1 MRLRSQSARTL
12 LYEEVVEELYRLIDE
27 KHIQPGGKLPP
38 ERELIEQ
45 LKVSRN
51 VLREAFHVLETRG
64 VIVSYQGKGRFLR
77 EQPGHGSEKRTESL
91 SKNLERYS
99 MLEAYEVRQV
109 LEVKGVELIIRNASE
124 EDIDDLEKA
133 YKKVEHTYETTGTT
147 TGEFELHKL
156 YAEKTG
162 SMFMTQTLELVLNAI
177 LDMMYG
183 QFYDVLEAT
192 SEKQELESHRQIIDA
207 IRRRDTE
214 AAQKLMQEH
223 LQVTMDMLRDNLL
236 NMHLAKMP
244 EVPGLCLEKIMD
256 RGRKQAKKYR
266 IMKKPLTKSTF
277 GCYSL

>member
-64 VIVSYQGKGRFLR
+64 VIVSHQGKGRFLR

-124 EDIDDLEKA
+124 
-133 YKKVEHTYETTGTT
+133 VEHTYETTGTT

-223 LQVTMDMLRDNLL
+223 LQVTMDMLRDN
-236 NMHLAKMP
+236 
-244 EVPGLCLEKIMD
+244 
-256 RGRKQAKKYR
+256 
-266 IMKKPLTKSTF
+266 
-277 GCYSL
+277 

>member
-1 MRLRSQSARTL
+1 
-12 LYEEVVEELYRLIDE
+12 
-27 KHIQPGGKLPP
+27 
-38 ERELIEQ
+38 
-45 LKVSRN
+45 
-51 VLREAFHVLETRG
+51 
-64 VIVSYQGKGRFLR
+64 
-77 EQPGHGSEKRTESL
+77 
-91 SKNLERYS
+91 

-207 IRRRDTE
+207 IRSGIPRQHRD
-214 AAQKLMQEH
+214 
-223 LQVTMDMLRDNLL
+223 
-236 NMHLAKMP
+236 
-244 EVPGLCLEKIMD
+244 
-256 RGRKQAKKYR
+256 
-266 IMKKPLTKSTF
+266 
-277 GCYSL
+277 

>member
-64 VIVSYQGKGRFLR
+64 VIVSHQGKGRFLR

-109 LEVKGVELIIRNASE
+109 LEIKGVELIIRNASE

-177 LDMMYG
+177 LNQRSQDMLTANNWNVVQYAVLVHMMAQVSG
-183 QFYDVLEAT
+183 LEAG
-192 SEKQELESHRQIIDA
+192 ELVHVIADAHIYDRHVPIIQ
-207 IRRRDTE
+207 R
-214 AAQKLMQEH
+214 L
-223 LQVTMDMLRDNLL
+223 
-236 NMHLAKMP
+236 
-244 EVPGLCLEKIMD
+244 LEKDERPAPRFIMD
-256 RGRKQAKKYR
+256 QSVTDFYQFTRD
-266 IMKKPLTKSTF
+266 SF
-277 GCYSL
+277 SLEGYEPQPFEDKIPVAI

>member
-1 MRLRSQSARTL
+1 MKLRSQSARTL

-64 VIVSYQGKGRFLR
+64 VIVSHQGKGRFLR

-177 LDMMYG
+177 LNQRSQDVLAANNWNVVQYSVLMHMLAQVCDMQVGELVHVIADAHIYDRHIPLIEELISRETHPAPIFKLNPDIKN
-183 QFYDVLEAT
+183 FYDFTTKDITIENYVT
-192 SEKQELESHRQIIDA
+192 GPQIKNIPIA
-207 IRRRDTE
+207 
-214 AAQKLMQEH
+214 
-223 LQVTMDMLRDNLL
+223 V
-236 NMHLAKMP
+236 
-244 EVPGLCLEKIMD
+244 
-256 RGRKQAKKYR
+256 
-266 IMKKPLTKSTF
+266 
-277 GCYSL
+277 

>member
-51 VLREAFHVLETRG
+51 VLREAFHVLETIG
-64 VIVSYQGKGRFLR
+64 VIVSHQGKGRFLR

-223 LQVTMDMLRDNLL
+223 LQVTMDMLRDN
-236 NMHLAKMP
+236 
-244 EVPGLCLEKIMD
+244 
-256 RGRKQAKKYR
+256 
-266 IMKKPLTKSTF
+266 
-277 GCYSL
+277 

>member
-64 VIVSYQGKGRFLR
+64 VIVSHQGKGRFLR

-147 TGEFELHKL
+147 T
-156 YAEKTG
+156 EKTG

-214 AAQKLMQEH
+214 AAQRLMHEH
-223 LQVTMDMLRDNLL
+223 LQVTMDMLKEN
-236 NMHLAKMP
+236 
-244 EVPGLCLEKIMD
+244 
-256 RGRKQAKKYR
+256 
-266 IMKKPLTKSTF
+266 
-277 GCYSL
+277 